1 VAQQPGNA
9 SPEKVRELI
18 TRALRRYPRM
28 NISMLTPIV
37 RPYQRLWKHTL
48 EEMVQDGSV
57 IRESDLTGSR
67 LVFSYRLA
75 EDPVLAAVADMQET
89 EEPEPTAA

>member
-1 VAQQPGNA
+1 
-9 SPEKVRELI
+9 
-18 TRALRRYPRM
+18 M

-37 RPYQRLWKHTL
+37 RPYQKMWKHTL

-67 LVFSYRLA
+67 LVFNYRLA
-75 EDPVLAAVADMQET
+75 STDEAVEATTDAEEAVA
-89 EEPEPTAA
+89 

>member
-1 VAQQPGNA
+1 
-9 SPEKVRELI
+9 
-18 TRALRRYPRM
+18 M

-37 RPYQRLWKHTL
+37 RPYQRMWKNTL

-75 EDPVLAAVADMQET
+75 EEDVAVAVAET
-89 EEPEPTAA
+89 DELESTTAA

>member
-1 VAQQPGNA
+1 MATQPGNA
-9 SPEKVRELI
+9 PPERVRELI
-18 TRALRRYPRM
+18 IRALQRYPRM

-37 RPYQRLWKHTL
+37 RPYQKYWKNTL

-75 EDPVLAAVADMQET
+75 EAEVITDDEAEAVA
-89 EEPEPTAA
+89 